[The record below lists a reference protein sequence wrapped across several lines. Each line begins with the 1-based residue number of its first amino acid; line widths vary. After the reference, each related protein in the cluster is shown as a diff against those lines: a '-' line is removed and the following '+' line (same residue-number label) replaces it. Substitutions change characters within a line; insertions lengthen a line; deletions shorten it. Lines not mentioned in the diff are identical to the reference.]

1 MYEVVWCHHFHTQIF
16 QQSFNFM
23 HLDLIE
29 LWGESSWNDAQVVLD
44 QLQVCAYSGCETN
57 CACINSLFVIRISE
71 RGIRPLDSVRN
82 SWGNYRRNQ
91 TGRSPRHR
99 SCHFALIYF
108 PYSLSTSCHFAV
120 PSQLPVISP
129 SPVNFL
135 SFSTI
140 PRRETGSDNKY
151 GFGIRAGGGTHPFSH
166 THLICA
172 LR

>member
-120 PSQLPVISP
+120 PSQLPVIFHHSP
-129 SPVNFL
+129 TRDRKRQQIRVRYSG
-135 SFSTI
+135 
-140 PRRETGSDNKY
+140 RRGDTPI
-151 GFGIRAGGGTHPFSH
+151 FTHPFN
-166 THLICA
+166 LCA
-172 LR
+172 